1 MNITR
6 LVSALAVFAFAST
19 SAFAAGYADVSI
31 DQLEEAIDTGSVVV
45 IDVNGSNRYAK
56 GHIPGAID
64 FSSAEDLAT
73 LLPEDKSTMIVAY
86 CGGPRC
92 SAYMKAA
99 KAAEKLGYTN
109 VKHLSAGISG
119 WKDAGKPLEK
129 AASKG

>member
-1 MNITR
+1 M
-6 LVSALAVFAFAST
+6 AVFALAST
-19 SAFAAGYADVSI
+19 SAFAGGYGDVTI
-31 DQLEEAIDTGSVVV
+31 DQLEAAIDAGTVVV
-45 IDVNGSNRYAK
+45 LDANGSKRYAK

-64 FSSAEDLAT
+64 FSSAKDLAAM
-73 LLPEDKSTMIVAY
+73 LPEDKSTMIVAY

-119 WKDAGKPLEK
+119 WKDAGKALEK
-129 AASKG
+129 ADAS